1 MEINKEKK
9 KTEKK
14 GEKKKEKKTV
24 KMGNKNG
31 RWPLWASVSSTFMK
45 KVSYE
50 KPALTSDTCTGAS
63 FPHELRSCCYL

>member
-14 GEKKKEKKTV
+14 GETKRGKQKE

-31 RWPLWASVSSTFMK
+31 RWPLWASV
-45 KVSYE
+45 
-50 KPALTSDTCTGAS
+50 
-63 FPHELRSCCYL
+63 